1 MTWLTR
7 DWVEYE
13 LLLQW
18 TAETSIIFNYE
29 IETPLNEAFNQSLF
43 SNILAYQRRPNT
55 WTWCMRWF
63 RFQYTSILFNVQ
75 WDFREKQFWS
85 MNIVNY
91 CCEEKVTTWTGMT
104 GMQLFIHQQ
113 LIWFHLTVF
122 TPNLFWFSK
131 ISSSFNFNFS
141 KIPSHWHS
149 EEHYFYR

>member
-91 CCEEKVTTWTGMT
+91 CCEEKARSWTRMT
-104 GMQLFIHQQ
+104 GMQLFMNQQ
-113 LIWFHLTVF
+113 LIWIHLTIF
-122 TPNLFWFSK
+122 T
-131 ISSSFNFNFS
+131 SFNSLKLHQVFFIFS